1 MIKNLPLFGAEPNLV
16 TECIKNNRLAQKEM
30 YERLS
35 SRMFA
40 VCLRYIGDRET
51 AKDVLQDGFIQLFS
65 KLKQFKGD
73 GSFEGWARRLFI
85 NTALMQI
92 RKSDILKSAQDIE
105 TPKIDLPHIGGGA
118 IELLEAKALMELISQ
133 MPIGFRTVFN
143 MYAIEGFTHQE
154 IAKALDITEGGSRS
168 QLSRARIWLQE
179 RLSKR

>member
-105 TPKIDLPHIGGGA
+105 TPKIDLPHIEGGA